1 MARTVKDA
9 AKVLQVIAGKDSN
22 DNYTSAI
29 PFDKVPNYAEA
40 CQPSGLKGKR
50 IGVPR
55 NVLELSGG
63 PGQAAVADTFNKAV
77 SLMAEAGAIIV
88 EDTNFTA
95 YKEYLPSE
103 VRFKVLFAD
112 FVSDMASFLP
122 QLKKNPSNVKNLED
136 LRKATQGHPLEA
148 YPDRNTGVWDSAIDA
163 GITNES
169 PEFWPLYQ
177 KNLQFGDEGGILGA
191 LKRHNL
197 DAVVLP
203 TDLAYPIPALVGSP
217 LITVPMGAYPKDTEV
232 QHDTR
237 GELVAVGP
245 GVPIGLSFM
254 GDLWS
259 EEKLIGMAYAYE
271 QKTQARGTLH
281 RYIEP
286 TSELK
291 VAG

>member
-29 PFDKVPNYAEA
+29 PFDEVPNYVEA
-40 CQPSGLKGKR
+40 CKPSGLEGKR

-55 NVLELSGG
+55 NVLELSEG
-63 PGQAAVADTFNKAV
+63 PGQAPVDEAFKKAL
-77 SLMAEAGAIIV
+77 SLMAEAGATIV
-88 EDTNFTA
+88 ENTNFTA
-95 YKEYLPSE
+95 YEEYTSSE
-103 VRFKVLFAD
+103 VPYAILFAD
-112 FVSDMASFLP
+112 FVSDLADFLP
-122 QLKKNPSNVKNLED
+122 QLTKNPSNVKNLED
-136 LRKATQGHPLEA
+136 VRKATQEHPLEE

-163 GITNES
+163 GLTNKS
-169 PEFWPLYQ
+169 PEFWPLLQ
-177 KNLQFGDEGGILGA
+177 KNLHFGNEGGILGA
-191 LKRHNL
+191 LKRDNL

-203 TDLAYPIPALVGSP
+203 TDLAYAIPGIVGSP
-217 LITVPMGAYPKDTEV
+217 VVTVPMGAYPKDTEV
-232 QHDTR
+232 QHDAR
-237 GELVAVGP
+237 GDLVTAGP
-245 GVPIGLSFM
+245 GLPIGLSFM

-271 QKTQARGTLH
+271 QKTQTRGTLS

-291 VAG
+291 DVV